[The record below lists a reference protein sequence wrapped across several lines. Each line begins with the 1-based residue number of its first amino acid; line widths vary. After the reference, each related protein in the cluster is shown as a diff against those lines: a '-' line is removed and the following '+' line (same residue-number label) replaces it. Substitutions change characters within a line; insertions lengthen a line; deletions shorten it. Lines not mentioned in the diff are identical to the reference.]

1 MRLLLLLL
9 PLLALSGC
17 AASLAY
23 RDGLDLAQTG
33 EPYAAAARYLDALDA
48 DPDHRKARAALDA
61 VVDEAYTTRLGQ
73 ARAAED
79 ARAWAD
85 ARAGYVDLQAFVARL
100 SAHGA
105 GFDTLDLAARIAA
118 VDTAAAEEAYLRAE
132 AALAAKDYSGAVEA
146 WRAATAILPG
156 YRDGSVRI
164 ADTLYAW
171 GDAEQSAGK
180 WRSAAGRF
188 VEARDAGHIAGAAR
202 AAALYNALGNSFVW
216 SGHCRQ
222 AVRDLRL
229 ARTLAGP
236 STDAVDV
243 ATAEACA
250 ATPLVVAPF
259 EDATGA
265 KPAGI
270 ALPEAAADT
279 LAASLRAGATPF
291 VQFLERGALDQI
303 LAEQRL
309 VTSSSTATSTS
320 TRGASTRAAAPAAPS
335 RLPRA
340 HWLVIGKF
348 TQVRASV
355 PPLSAVPVTL
365 TGRRPCPPPPTDGT
379 VAPPCV
385 AEAPLR
391 YTLHEGR
398 GEVRLAG
405 SVRVVDAR
413 TGVQAGLWPFDVVRA
428 LDVRYADPVLDADGR
443 LAPLVADGV
452 DDPDAWQVP
461 RELLALREAPRA
473 LPDESVLTRDA
484 LDAVCSDAA
493 ARILALLDAE
503 LPAQD
508 PVALTVVPIE

>member
-17 AASLAY
+17 AASHAY
-23 RDGLDLAQTG
+23 RDGLDLAQG
-33 EPYAAAARYLDALDA
+33 GAPYAAAARYLDALDA

-61 VVDEAYTTRLGQ
+61 VVDEAYTTRLGE
-73 ARAAED
+73 ARDAED
-79 ARAWAD
+79 AHAWVD
-85 ARAGYVDLQAFVARL
+85 ARAGYQDLQAFVARL
-100 SAHGA
+100 GTHGA
-105 GFDTLDLAARIAA
+105 GFETLDLAARVAA
-118 VDTAAAEEAYLRAE
+118 VDTAAAEEAYVRAE
-132 AALAAKDYSGAVEA
+132 AALAGKDFAGAVDA
-146 WRAATAILPG
+146 WRAALAILPG
-156 YRDGSVRI
+156 YRDAGVRT
-164 ADTLYAW
+164 ADTLHAW
-171 GDAEQSAGK
+171 GESEQAAGK

-188 VEARDAGHIAGAAR
+188 MEARDAGHASGAAR
-202 AAALYNALGNSFVW
+202 AAAIYNALGNSFVW

-243 ATAEACA
+243 ETAEACA

-259 EDATGA
+259 EDAIGA

-270 ALPEAAADT
+270 ALPEAAADS

-291 VQFLERGALDQI
+291 VQFLERDALERI
-303 LAEQRL
+303 LAEQRI
-309 VTSSSTATSTS
+309 AT
-320 TRGASTRAAAPAAPS
+320 ASTIAPKGAAARAAVPAAPS

-355 PPLSAVPVTL
+355 PPLAAVPAEVV
-365 TGRRPCPPPPTDGT
+365 GRHTCAPPPTDGN

-385 AEAPLR
+385 PEAPLR
-391 YTLHEGR
+391 YSLREGR

-413 TGVQAGLWPFDVVRA
+413 TGVQAGLWPFDVVRG
-428 LDVRYADPVLDADGR
+428 LDVRFADPVLDAAGR
-443 LAPLVADGV
+443 AVSLVRDGV
-452 DDPDAWQVP
+452 DDPGAWQVP
-461 RELLALREAPRA
+461 SELLALREAPRV

-484 LDAVCSDAA
+484 LDAVCAEAA
-493 ARILALLDAE
+493 ARTLALLDVEA
-503 LPAQD
+503 PAQD
-508 PVALTVVPIE
+508 PIALTVVPIE

>member
-17 AASLAY
+17 AASYAY

-61 VVDEAYTTRLGQ
+61 VVDEAYTTRLGE

-79 ARAWAD
+79 ARAWVD
-85 ARAGYVDLQAFVARL
+85 ARAGYQGLQAFVARL
-100 SAHGA
+100 ATHGA
-105 GFDTLDLAARIAA
+105 GFDTLDLAARVAA
-118 VDTAAAEEAYLRAE
+118 VDAAAAEEAYVRAE
-132 AALAAKDYSGAVEA
+132 AALAGKDFAGAVEG
-146 WRAATAILPG
+146 WRAALAILPG
-156 YRDGSVRI
+156 YRDAGVRT

-171 GDAEQSAGK
+171 GDAEQAAGK

-188 VEARDAGHIAGAAR
+188 VDARDAGHTAGAAR

-229 ARTLAGP
+229 ARALAGP

-243 ATAEACA
+243 ETAEACA

-259 EDATGA
+259 EDAIGA

-270 ALPEAAADT
+270 ALPEAAADS

-291 VQFLERGALDQI
+291 VQLLERDALERI
-303 LAEQRL
+303 LAEQRIA
-309 VTSSSTATSTS
+309 TPTAPK
-320 TRGASTRAAAPAAPS
+320 GASTRAAVPAAPS

-355 PPLSAVPVTL
+355 PPLAAVPTEVV
-365 TGRRPCPPPPTDGT
+365 GRHTCAPPPTDGT

-385 AEAPLR
+385 PEARLR
-391 YTLHEGR
+391 YTLREGR

-413 TGVQAGLWPFDVVRA
+413 TGVQAGLWPFDVVRG
-428 LDVRYADPVLDADGR
+428 LDVRFADPVLDADGR
-443 LAPLVADGV
+443 AVSLVRDGV
-452 DDPDAWQVP
+452 DDPGAWQVP
-461 RELLALREAPRA
+461 SELLALREAPRV
-473 LPDESVLTRDA
+473 LPDESILTRDA
-484 LDAVCSDAA
+484 LDAVCAEAA
-493 ARILALLDAE
+493 ARTLALLDVEA
-503 LPAQD
+503 PAQD
-508 PVALTVVPIE
+508 PIALTVVPIE